1 MHPDAESPVGGS
13 DEVGVVVGDAEVVDG
28 FDLAAVE
35 HVLDGDP
42 AAGRFRGKEIAD
54 FQFTRRRPALVFVAE
69 FAKNSAV

>member
-28 FDLAAVE
+28 FDLAGIE
-35 HVLDGDP
+35 HVLDSDP
-42 AAGRFRGKEIAD
+42 TSCFFRGKEIAD
-54 FQFTRRRPALVFVAE
+54 FQFTRRRPALVLVAE